1 MAPHKQ
7 RHKPSVL
14 KNPETAPIGP
24 VLQCNARWANIKHFK
39 PRDFTCRCA
48 GLCGHSDVI
57 SEDLVAKLDKIQDLI
72 GMPVTVLSATRC
84 GRFNRKSGGR
94 ERSAHTAKGGVSHA
108 ADIRC
113 PDAAFRFA
121 FLTAALPLFN
131 RVGIGRELIHV
142 DDDPE
147 LPPNVVWLC

>member
-7 RHKPSVL
+7 RHKPSAL

-24 VLQCNARWANIKHFK
+24 ARECTARWADIKHFK
-39 PRDFTCRCA
+39 PRDFTCRCT